1 MLPRSAGFP
10 EQEAVGIVGARLAA
24 HVHAGETAGA
34 LSRSRR
40 HMAAVDV
47 HIDDQVRV
55 VNGTGIARPDLDRF
69 HPARARR
76 FEWQREVPVL
86 VRPAGR

>member
-1 MLPRSAGFP
+1 
-10 EQEAVGIVGARLAA
+10 
-24 HVHAGETAGA
+24 
-34 LSRSRR
+34 
-40 HMAAVDV
+40 MAAVDV